1 MSTEDQIQSLQ
12 AQFGINGALRFEAGD
27 GGLIRAVC
35 TGKDVEGYVYLHG
48 AHVAH
53 YQRRGER
60 ALVFMSGASQFAA
73 DKAIRGG
80 VPICFPWFGPK
91 KDDAKAPA
99 HGFARLKQWGVE
111 SAKKTDD
118 GGVQIVLA
126 LASDES
132 TCALWPG
139 EFLARYTVTFGKQ
152 LRLTLE
158 VRNTGRESITF
169 EEALHTYLSV
179 ADIRQVRVEG
189 LGGTE
194 YIDKV
199 QGGKRVA
206 QGAEPVTF
214 TGETDRIYLKTQ
226 STCVVHDAVGGRAI
240 SVGKSGSDTTVVWN
254 PWIAKA
260 KAMGDFGDD
269 EWPTMVCIE
278 TCNVADFAVTLAAGA
293 SHLME
298 AVIT

>member
-12 AQFGINGALRFEAGD
+12 ARFGIGGALRFEVGA
-27 GGLIRAVC
+27 GGLIRVVC
-35 TGKDVEGYVYLHG
+35 TGRDSEGQVYLHG

-53 YQRRGER
+53 YQRRGEKP
-60 ALVFMSGASQFAA
+60 LIFMSGKSLFAA

-99 HGFARLKQWGVE
+99 HGFARLKQWRVE
-111 SAKKTDD
+111 STKKTDD
-118 GGVQIVLA
+118 GGVQIVL
-126 LASDES
+126 LLGSDDS
-132 TCALWPG
+132 TRALWPCD
-139 EFLARYTVTFGKQ
+139 FLARYTVTFAKQ
-152 LRLTLE
+152 LRLRLE
-158 VRNTGRESITF
+158 VRNTGGGPIVF

-179 ADIRQVRVEG
+179 GDIRQVRVEG
-189 LGGTE
+189 LSGIE

-199 QGGKRVA
+199 QGGRRLL
-206 QGAEPVTF
+206 QGAEPLAFV
-214 TGETDRIYLKTQ
+214 GETDRVYLNTQ
-226 STCVVHDAVGGRAI
+226 STCVAHDPVGGRSI
-240 SVGKSGSDTTVVWN
+240 SVSKSGSDTTVVWN

-260 KAMGDFGDD
+260 KAMADFGDD

-293 SHLME
+293 SHTME
-298 AVIT
+298 AVIA